1 MIQALQLPKLYFV
14 KNIMGAKTSKNDMA
28 ICLVVFNPSKTKR
41 ILMNYFYTKNQF
53 DLQNLPV
60 FTIELVYN
68 GQKPEIPNAFHVYS
82 NSIMFH
88 KENLYRILETKI
100 PKQYKKLAFL
110 DCDILFDDPS
120 WYDKTSK
127 LLNEYDVVQPF
138 ENAHWMD
145 LTYTH
150 IELTRK
156 TVLEMKKPMWDFNY
170 HPGFAWCMKRDW
182 YNSVGFF
189 DYAISG
195 SGDTLSTAAWLKKS
209 FPRNFQSLPKALQ
222 SEYTKFLNKLCPKI
236 TYLKGINVLHLY
248 HGSRDNRQYAIRHK
262 ILEVNQSVL
271 DLIKVNSDGVF
282 EWKNPTKWNPVFFEY
297 FRSRRDDSL
306 SHFVDIDLHTS

>member
-1 MIQALQLPKLYFV
+1 
-14 KNIMGAKTSKNDMA
+14 MGAKTSKHDMA

-41 ILMNYFYTKNQF
+41 ILMNYFYAKNQF
-53 DLQNLPV
+53 DLQKLPV

-68 GQKPEIPNAFHVYS
+68 GQEPEIPDAFHVHS

-100 PKQYKKLAFL
+100 PKKYTKLAFL
-110 DCDILFDDPS
+110 DCDILFSDPC
-120 WYDKTSK
+120 WYSKTSK

-138 ENAHWMD
+138 ENAHWTD

-195 SGDTLSTAAWLKKS
+195 SGDTLSTVAWLKKS

-236 TYLKGINVLHLY
+236 TYLKGVNVMHLY

-282 EWKNPTKWNPVFFEY
+282 EWKNPNLWNPVFFEY
-297 FRSRRDDSL
+297 FQNRKDDSL

>member
-1 MIQALQLPKLYFV
+1 
-14 KNIMGAKTSKNDMA
+14 MGAKTSKDMA

-88 KENLYRILETKI
+88 KENLYRILEPKI

-110 DCDILFDDPS
+110 DCDILFSDPS
-120 WYDKTSK
+120 WYDQTSK
-127 LLNEYDVVQPF
+127 LLNDYDVVQPF
-138 ENAHWMD
+138 ENAQWLD
-145 LTYTH
+145 LTYKYV
-150 IELTRK
+150 ELTRK
-156 TVLEMKKPMWDFNY
+156 TVVEMKKPIWDFNY
-170 HPGFAWCMKRDW
+170 HPGFAWCMTRKW
-182 YNSVGFF
+182 YNKVGFF

-195 SGDTLSTAAWLKKS
+195 SGDTLSSAAWLKKS
-209 FPRNFQSLPKALQ
+209 FPKNFQSLPKALH
-222 SEYTKFLNKLCPKI
+222 SEYTKFLNKECPKI
-236 TYLKGINVLHLY
+236 TFLKGMNVLHLY

-262 ILEVNQSVL
+262 ILEIRQ
-271 DLIKVNSDGVF
+271 DIHEIIKPNKDGVF
-282 EWKNPTKWNPVFFEY
+282 EWKSPNVWNPVFFEY
-297 FRSRRDDSL
+297 FRNRKDDSL
-306 SHFVDIDLHTS
+306 SHFVDVDLTS

>member
-1 MIQALQLPKLYFV
+1 
-14 KNIMGAKTSKNDMA
+14 MGAKTSKNDMA

-53 DLQNLPV
+53 ELRNLPV

-68 GQKPEIPNAFHVYS
+68 GQTPELPNAFHVYS

-110 DCDILFDDPS
+110 DCDILFSDPS

-127 LLNEYDVVQPF
+127 LLDEYDVVQPF
-138 ENAHWMD
+138 ENAQWLD
-145 LTYTH
+145 LTYKYV
-150 IELTRK
+150 ELTRK
-156 TVLEMKKPMWDFNY
+156 TVLEMKKPVWDFNY
-170 HPGFAWCMKRDW
+170 HPGFAWCMTRKW

-195 SGDTLSTAAWLKKS
+195 SGDTLSTAAWLKKT
-209 FPRNFQSLPKALQ
+209 FPKNFQSLPKALEA
-222 SEYTKFLNKLCPKI
+222 EYTKFLKNPAPKI

-262 ILEVNQSVL
+262 ILEVRQDISE
-271 DLIKVNSDGVF
+271 LIKPNKEGVF
-282 EWKNPTKWNPVFFEY
+282 EWKHPHQWNAVFFEY
-297 FRSRRDDSL
+297 FRNRKDDSL
-306 SHFVDIDLHTS
+306 SHFINIDLHTS

>member
-1 MIQALQLPKLYFV
+1 MNK
-14 KNIMGAKTSKNDMA
+14 IMGAKSSKNDMA

-41 ILMNYFYTKNQF
+41 ILMNYFYAKNQF
-53 DLQNLPV
+53 DLKKLPV

-68 GQKPEIPNAFHVYS
+68 GQQPEIPDAFHVYS

-110 DCDILFDDPS
+110 DCDILFDDPA

-127 LLNEYDVVQPF
+127 LLDDYDVVQPF
-138 ENAHWMD
+138 ESAHWMD

-150 IELTRK
+150 VELSRK
-156 TVLEMKKPMWDFNY
+156 TVLEMKKPVWDFSY

-182 YNSVGFF
+182 YNKVGFF

-195 SGDTLSTAAWLKKS
+195 SGDTLSAGAWLKKT
-209 FPRNFQSLPKALQ
+209 FPPKFQSLPAALKD
-222 SEYTKFLNKLCPKI
+222 EYSKFLNKPCPKI
-236 TYLKGINVLHLY
+236 TYLKGVHVLHLY

-262 ILEVNQSVL
+262 ILEVHQPVSE
-271 DLIKVNSDGVF
+271 LIKANKDGVF
-282 EWKNPTKWNPVFFEY
+282 EWRYPNNWNPVFFEY
-297 FRSRRDDSL
+297 FKNRKDDSL
-306 SHFVDIDLHTS
+306 SHFVDIDLTS